1 MSETGVYTEST
12 VIMTTVRLVAPFV
25 FTYGLFIMFHGAD
38 TAGGG
43 FQGGVVVAAAVL
55 LLAFAY
61 GIEPTRRWVTDRWVR
76 VAIVAGIGT
85 FLAIGFA
92 AVLLGGPF
100 LAYPAV
106 FGDAGLIKYGIEAVE
121 LGIGAIVSGVLVA
134 LFFGLVRGDLR
145 PQEGPR

>member
-1 MSETGVYTEST
+1 MSDAGVYTEST

-43 FQGGVVVAAAVL
+43 FQGGVVVAASVL
-55 LLAFAY
+55 LVAFAY

-76 VAIVAGIGT
+76 LAIVAGIAT

-92 AVLLGGPF
+92 AVVQGGAF

-106 FGDAGLIKYGIEAVE
+106 FGGAGRIKYGIEAVE

-145 PQEGPR
+145 TQDGAR